1 MIILGEFAQSAYLK
15 YLLWVFQMK
24 ILGLVGTYIK
34 EKLIQ
39 IVAIRRFNCLFLSFS
54 RCAPIA
60 WPSNGDF

>member
-39 IVAIRRFNCLFLSFS
+39 IVAIRRFNCCFS